1 MVLDAV
7 QHKKQL
13 ADLSLVSFVHSEI
26 VVQEKSAP
34 LSYEV
39 NNVQHHSFYQTPRVL
54 VMVKGCPPDSQ
65 CLSSPPCSRALHRY
79 HHTNRLPI
87 KRVQEEGHKGGV
99 CE

>member
-39 NNVQHHSFYQTPRVL
+39 NNVQHHSFYQTRARDGKRVPARFS
-54 VMVKGCPPDSQ
+54 VFIQPPLQ
-65 CLSSPPCSRALHRY
+65 SSPAQIPSH
-79 HHTNRLPI
+79 
-87 KRVQEEGHKGGV
+87 
-99 CE
+99 

>member
-7 QHKKQL
+7 QHEKQL

-39 NNVQHHSFYQTPRVL
+39 NNVQHHSFYQTHV
-54 VMVKGCPPDSQ
+54 
-65 CLSSPPCSRALHRY
+65 CS
-79 HHTNRLPI
+79 
-87 KRVQEEGHKGGV
+87 
-99 CE
+99 